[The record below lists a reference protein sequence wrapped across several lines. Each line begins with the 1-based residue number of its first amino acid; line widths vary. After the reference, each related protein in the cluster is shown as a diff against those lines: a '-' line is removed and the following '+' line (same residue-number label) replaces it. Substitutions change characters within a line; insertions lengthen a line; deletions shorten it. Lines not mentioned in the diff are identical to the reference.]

1 MGYTCAPPLYHC
13 TALPVTHYRN
23 AWCALWRNYRNRT
36 AKVQKIIDISTILGF
51 FSAKNSAFLLHYV
64 EK

>member
-1 MGYTCAPPLYHC
+1 MGYTCAPPLYHY
-13 TALPVTHYRN
+13 TALPVTHYGN

-51 FSAKNSAFLLHYV
+51 FLLKTVHFFFIM
-64 EK
+64 